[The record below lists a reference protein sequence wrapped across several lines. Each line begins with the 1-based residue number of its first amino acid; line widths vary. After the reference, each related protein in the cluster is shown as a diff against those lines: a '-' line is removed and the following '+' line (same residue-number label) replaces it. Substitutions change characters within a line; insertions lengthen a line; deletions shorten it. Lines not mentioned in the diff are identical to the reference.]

1 MAGQVILIVMRGVI
15 LVGMATA
22 FAISLATSVLNDQRL
37 SLVSSEHEGRD
48 PGVRVLLA
56 DRRTYD
62 QRTDILPYHER
73 VTIAVLRSC
82 WLVSPD
88 QPDDPQYAL
97 KIERGEQIAI
107 KPDVDGLVF
116 SSSTWGEEQRWPVP
130 RLRLV
135 TQNPSIQMDPPE
147 LPGKWRM
154 GRFEDAEQDAVFAI
168 GSRRYRG
175 SVDVTFVSS
184 KQLQVVNVLPI
195 EAYVEGVIA
204 IEMKSSYPIEAL
216 KAQAIASRSYAY
228 AKAWQATQAKRTY
241 DITDAM
247 DDQDYHGHGL
257 GGEFTRQAVR
267 ETTGQVLVTPR
278 LRLPFVPQ
286 FCAANGGWTEAI
298 EAVFPGSRDVSSR
311 ESVADIMRVERD
323 PFCEKGALALGY
335 TSSHWEQRLV
345 LRPEDLQQRLQT
357 WMKDSGRNDTIG
369 YVTDLTIGQREPT
382 SGRIRSVVVSYTP
395 LKRLE
400 IPAHEFR
407 RMMGPH
413 IVRSMLWTSLDS
425 QLRSGERRV
434 KDWIITMRGYG
445 HGVGMSQISA
455 WAMAKEGFTAQ
466 QVLQFF
472 YPGAELKVW

>member
-1 MAGQVILIVMRGVI
+1 
-15 LVGMATA
+15 
-22 FAISLATSVLNDQRL
+22 
-37 SLVSSEHEGRD
+37 
-48 PGVRVLLA
+48 
-56 DRRTYD
+56 
-62 QRTDILPYHER
+62 
-73 VTIAVLRSC
+73 
-82 WLVSPD
+82 
-88 QPDDPQYAL
+88 
-97 KIERGEQIAI
+97 
-107 KPDVDGLVF
+107 
-116 SSSTWGEEQRWPVP
+116 
-130 RLRLV
+130 
-135 TQNPSIQMDPPE
+135 
-147 LPGKWRM
+147 
-154 GRFEDAEQDAVFAI
+154 
-168 GSRRYRG
+168 
-175 SVDVTFVSS
+175 
-184 KQLQVVNVLPI
+184 
-195 EAYVEGVIA
+195 
-204 IEMKSSYPIEAL
+204 
-216 KAQAIASRSYAY
+216 
-228 AKAWQATQAKRTY
+228 
-241 DITDAM
+241 M